1 MYSTRDSENSRLCQQ
16 YTGNIKTS
24 AEIDKLFMPTKI
36 ITDLFRNFWTETNSL
51 YVVACQAVRENTK

>member
-36 ITDLFRNFWTETNSL
+36 ITDLFRNF
-51 YVVACQAVRENTK
+51 